1 MYTIYCRILTTP
13 HSESLI
19 RLLIVVTLWEHGAQI
34 DIIFVWRDPTM
45 THSLWNFLCRIPF
58 TMLVLQKA
66 VKMVWDLPEVMRVS
80 YVFLLVMLCWMVLWS
95 FGVSGVIALNIVD
108 SGSWW
113 LLVVRWQVFVL
124 SAIAYI
130 VLLLYMF
137 KNLDDDIFL
146 LPSVPADFLS

>member
-1 MYTIYCRILTTP
+1 
-13 HSESLI
+13 
-19 RLLIVVTLWEHGAQI
+19 
-34 DIIFVWRDPTM
+34 
-45 THSLWNFLCRIPF
+45 
-58 TMLVLQKA
+58 MLVLQKA